1 MGKKEDPKVPILP
14 SRTRKGIVLNTSA
27 TLDSPS
33 VMSKFASPPPHD
45 ASTES
50 STMSDTFDDAST
62 TLDDIGSFGHALEK
76 QIAAAKKSGIQ
87 IPDTCY
93 PFDGTYNYPDLSK
106 LKERLLDDDYIILD
120 DDLCRELTEFV
131 DSDPDA
137 IKKLLEKH
145 SLKNKTVPNSK
156 FATSP
161 ICINDPDYNLS
172 VDLSLISMVQVDP
185 CYGRENDDAIAHLT
199 KLTELGGLFA
209 TDEKIAIIYVNKL
222 FPFCLKEG
230 AKAWY
235 DALPCGSIR

>member
-14 SRTRKGIVLNTSA
+14 SCTRKGIVLNTSA

-50 STMSDTFDDAST
+50 VTMTYTFDDAST
-62 TLDDIGSFGHALEK
+62 ILDYIGSLGHALEK
-76 QIAAAKKSGIQ
+76 QIAAAKKFGIE

-120 DDLCRELTEFV
+120 DDLCRELTNFNH
-131 DSDPDA
+131 SDPDA

-145 SLKNKTVPNSK
+145 SLKNKTVSDPTFS
-156 FATSP
+156 TSP
-161 ICINDPDYNLS
+161 ICINDPDYNFS
-172 VDLSLISMVQVDP
+172 VDLSLISMVEADP
-185 CYGRENDDAIAHLT
+185 FYGRENDDAIAHLT
-199 KLTELGGLFA
+199 KLTELGGLFT
-209 TDEKIAIIYVNKL
+209 TDEKIRNFYVTKL
-222 FPFCLKEG
+222 FPFSLKEG

-235 DALPCGSIR
+235 DAIPCGS